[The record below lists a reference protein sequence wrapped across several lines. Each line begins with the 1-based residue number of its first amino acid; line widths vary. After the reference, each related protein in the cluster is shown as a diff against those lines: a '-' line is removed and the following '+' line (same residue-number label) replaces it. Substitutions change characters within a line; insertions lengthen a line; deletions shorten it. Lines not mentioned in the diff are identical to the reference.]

1 MLNYQRVPPWPERSE
16 FVFRFNLYEQLKLL
30 QLRKFKSCN
39 NFWTRLG
46 WMMIDLTQL
55 YLAFRV
61 CLWPVACNVLFHGFH
76 CFSIFFNIFN
86 IDWKRHLTCYCM
98 KINAKGTIVKGH
110 IFQGNRVDSA
120 VSIPWRG
127 DTGQVATAAKSWE
140 GGGSSPVSGWH
151 KAYVPLIC
159 TLKQTAP
166 KILQS
171 VSKRESERESVCER
185 INRLLWPLVVFL
197 DFSQG
202 PGSEEE
208 TGGTAGEVDL
218 PRTGKRF
225 PQKRKAKT
233 ECGLRWLDH
242 IEFLHPPYYSL

>member
-1 MLNYQRVPPWPERSE
+1 M
-16 FVFRFNLYEQLKLL
+16 
-30 QLRKFKSCN
+30 
-39 NFWTRLG
+39 
-46 WMMIDLTQL
+46 
-55 YLAFRV
+55 
-61 CLWPVACNVLFHGFH
+61 
-76 CFSIFFNIFN
+76 CFSMVFIVFLFSLIFN

-171 VSKRESERESVCER
+171 VSKREREREREWERVRERECVCVWE
-185 INRLLWPLVVFL
+185 NKQTLVTSGGISRFL
-197 DFSQG
+197 ARSRVWRRDWRNCRWGWSATNWQ
-202 PGSEEE
+202 
-208 TGGTAGEVDL
+208 A
-218 PRTGKRF
+218 F
-225 PQKRKAKT
+225 PTKKESKDRMWT
-233 ECGLRWLDH
+233 
-242 IEFLHPPYYSL
+242 

>member
-1 MLNYQRVPPWPERSE
+1 M
-16 FVFRFNLYEQLKLL
+16 
-30 QLRKFKSCN
+30 
-39 NFWTRLG
+39 
-46 WMMIDLTQL
+46 
-55 YLAFRV
+55 
-61 CLWPVACNVLFHGFH
+61 
-76 CFSIFFNIFN
+76 CFSMVFIVFLFSLIFN

-171 VSKRESERESVCER
+171 VSKRERERERESERERVCVWE
-185 INRLLWPLVVFL
+185 NKQTLVTSGGISRFL
-197 DFSQG
+197 ARSRVWRRDWRNCRWGWSATNWQ
-202 PGSEEE
+202 
-208 TGGTAGEVDL
+208 A
-218 PRTGKRF
+218 F
-225 PQKRKAKT
+225 PTKKESKDRMWT
-233 ECGLRWLDH
+233 
-242 IEFLHPPYYSL
+242 